1 MTKKKTDSEMDAS
14 GAIIANED
22 KKVDMSH
29 PSVDANPRQSEDLPP
44 ESNDIDFNTPS
55 ALKPAK
61 EQVAENLKAKK

>member
-1 MTKKKTDSEMDAS
+1 MTKKKNDSEMDAS

-29 PSVDANPRQSEDLPP
+29 PSVDANPRQGEDLP
-44 ESNDIDFNTPS
+44 ENSNDIDFNTPS
-55 ALKPAK
+55 ALKPSK